1 MIPELAACIVFM
13 RSTGSAMIPGHA
25 RAGGRPLGRPRD
37 QGRGRPPGCRSAR
50 WPRRRSSTARD
61 PAQALGPDGRPA
73 VSRRAPIWE
82 DVPDEKWNDWRWQL
96 SHRVNDLEEIEQVLN
111 LTDEERDGLSAQ
123 DKFRV
128 DITPYFISLIDPDD
142 PNDPIRRQVIPL
154 GREQQAFTAMM
165 EDSLAEDRHS
175 PVPGLVHRYPDR
187 VLMLVTTQCASY
199 CRYCTRSRIVGD
211 PTQNFNSRDHEA
223 QLEYL
228 RRTPQVRDVLIS
240 GGDGLTLAPKLF
252 EKILRGLREIPHIEI
267 IRIGSRVPVFLPQR
281 IDDELCAMLEQYH
294 PLWINLH
301 FNHPNEI
308 TPEVSRAVDK
318 LTKAGL
324 PVGNQSVLLAGV
336 NDCVHIQRSLV
347 HKLVENRIRP
357 YYLYQCDLVEGSG
370 HFRTPVGK
378 GLEIMEGLR
387 GHTSGYAV
395 PTYVI
400 DAPGGG
406 GKIPV
411 MPNYLISYSD
421 HKVVLRNY
429 EGYITTYEEPP
440 TYNRHDESACSYCQ
454 HAAVRARPV
463 RRARPARGRADVD
476 RAEGLRGRPTRA
488 ATPRR
493 TGSRTRRSG
502 SRSASARS
510 RARRAGRCACSRARS
525 RGGDAGCRGGDA
537 GSRRR
542 CRVPR
547 SPSGGRAAAGAPELR
562 PRRGAPPA
570 RRRADRV
577 GPRRAAL
584 GVLRSRPPIFCPA
597 RPVRPPRSAG
607 LIRAGAHE
615 R

>member
-1 MIPELAACIVFM
+1 MDAHEIKAAVAAAE
-13 RSTGSAMIPGHA
+13 SAPFVN
-25 RAGGRPLGRPRD
+25 
-37 QGRGRPPGCRSAR
+37 Q
-50 WPRRRSSTARD
+50 RD
-61 PAQALGPDGRPA
+61 PARRLGPDGHPA
-73 VSRRAPIWE
+73 VSRRAPLWAG
-82 DVPDEKWNDWRWQL
+82 VPDEKWNDWRWQL
-96 SHRVNDLEEIEQVLN
+96 SHRVNDLAEIEQVLN
-111 LTDEERDGLSAQ
+111 LTDEEREGLSAP

-154 GREQQAFTAMM
+154 GREQEAFTAMM

-211 PTQNFNSRDHEA
+211 PTQNFNRKDHEA
-223 QLEYL
+223 QLDYL

-252 EKILRGLREIPHIEI
+252 ESILRGLREIPHIEI

-281 IDDELCAMLEQYH
+281 IDDELCAMLERYH

-318 LTKAGL
+318 LTRAGL

-336 NDCVHIQRSLV
+336 NDCVNIQRELV
-347 HKLVENRIRP
+347 HQLVENRIRP

-378 GLEIMEGLR
+378 GLEIIEGLR

-395 PTYVI
+395 PTYVV

-429 EGYITTYEEPP
+429 EGYITTYEEPLE
-440 TYNRHDESACSYCQ
+440 YKQHD
-454 HAAVRARPV
+454 RARC
-463 RRARPARGRADVD
+463 AACQSTRPEPGQSGVHGLLQGERMWIEPKGFEDVH
-476 RAEGLRGRPTRA
+476 LRGNQEAHRLQRPDKWVPYGVGAIEGTARASLTMLEPGAIGNGETVTERA
-488 ATPRR
+488 ASEVNAGIVEPNDVLTEEQRTNGAGPYGPGEEPRPR
-493 TGSRTRRSG
+493 EGEPTGSAHG
-502 SRSASARS
+502 
-510 RARRAGRCACSRARS
+510 
-525 RGGDAGCRGGDA
+525 
-537 GSRRR
+537 
-542 CRVPR
+542 
-547 SPSGGRAAAGAPELR
+547 EL
-562 PRRGAPPA
+562 
-570 RRRADRV
+570 
-577 GPRRAAL
+577 L
-584 GVLRSRPPIFCPA
+584 
-597 RPVRPPRSAG
+597 
-607 LIRAGAHE
+607 
-615 R
+615 